1 RSLLVEAD
9 VQAALKESGGSSST
23 ADAATDKRDAKR
35 LHGHGNSHPL
45 VAARRL
51 FRSLETGLL
60 DDATPQRALALQE
73 GRRFWRVV
81 PDGLRAPGHKVRA
94 RLSGV
99 ERGDRAPVYLREEVV
114 RRLARRHQ
122 SE

>member
-60 DDATPQRALALQE
+60 DDATPQRALAFQE
-73 GRRFWRVV
+73 GRDFLGVV
-81 PDGLRAPGHKVRA
+81 PDGLGALGQKFPAQLLG
-94 RLSGV
+94 L
-99 ERGDRAPVYLREEVV
+99 ERGDHVLVDLRNDVV
-114 RRLARRHQ
+114 RRLGRR
-122 SE
+122 